1 MQKIFK
7 WAKKKHKKII
17 YSRYAYIVNICT
29 IVLSS
34 ISKKLCHEPWRWCHL
49 KFIRIA
55 LRFAQIFFRYETV
68 SFCSL
73 SVSQRNSSEL
83 PPVTHQS
90 IKMRNT
96 EKKRIKKRIF
106 SFFFV
111 VSYLLFFTLVSETI
125 LWFSMLFILFYFY
138 KHFFLFL

>member
-1 MQKIFK
+1 MSQKTQ
-7 WAKKKHKKII
+7 KKII
-17 YSRYAYIVNICT
+17 YSRYANIVNICT
-29 IVLSS
+29 IVLSC

-96 EKKRIKKRIF
+96 EKREKKNF
-106 SFFFV
+106 QFFV
-111 VSYLLFFTLVSETI
+111 VSYLLFFTLVSETT
-125 LWFSMLFILFYFY
+125 LWFSMLFIF
-138 KHFFLFL
+138 HSFFLFL